1 MRRADREILDFDEIT
16 GVVDKCH
23 CCRLGFRDDGG
34 VYIVPLNFGYKA
46 EDGNLT
52 FYFHSAREGRKI
64 GLLAASPIVGFE
76 LDTGFELNTGSFACG
91 YSAKFE
97 SVIGSGTAEI
107 VEDLTEKKLGLKLLM
122 KHYTGRNDWDI
133 SDRDCGS
140 VAVIRLKVREMT
152 CKRHD

>member
-1 MRRADREILDFDEIT
+1 MRRADREIVDFDEIV
-16 GVVDKCH
+16 GIVDKCY
-23 CCRLGFRDDGG
+23 CCRLGFCDNGSA
-34 VYIVPLNFGYKA
+34 YIVPLNFGYKA
-46 EDGNLT
+46 EDKSLT

-64 GLLAASPIVGFE
+64 GLLASSPLVGFE
-76 LDTGFELNTGSFACG
+76 LDTGFELNTGSAACG
-91 YSAKFE
+91 YSAKFQ

-107 VEDLTEKKLGLKLLM
+107 VEDLQEKKLGLKLLM
-122 KHYTGRNDWDI
+122 KHYTGRGDWDF

>member
-1 MRRADREILDFDEIT
+1 MTAEFIS
-16 GVVDKCH
+16 
-23 CCRLGFRDDGG
+23 CRLISDIRRRTAILRF
-34 VYIVPLNFGYKA
+34 IF
-46 EDGNLT
+46 T
-52 FYFHSAREGRKI
+52 AREGRKI

-122 KHYTGRNDWDI
+122 KHYTGRDDWDI